1 MLNGRMWRKGLAV
14 MIPAILL
21 VLALGVGGTQETGG
35 DLFAPVYQI
44 YQYIKSYFYQ
54 PERIDDQ
61 QALYGAMKGIVQ
73 HLDDPYS
80 EFLDPDDRQRFDE
93 TLDGKFSGVGIE
105 LSIVD
110 NVITVITPLVGTP
123 AEAAGV
129 DAGDQILRIDGE
141 STEGM
146 TLTEAAVRIRGETG
160 TTVTLTVRHDDGSIE
175 EIPIV
180 RDTIVLEPVKG
191 DLLADGQ
198 IGYIRLYRFE
208 QDTTTALDSALSSF
222 DLDGLTG
229 FILDLRNNP
238 GGLLNEAI
246 SVSSRFVDDGVL
258 LITEDRLSDEKKY
271 YARGNRIPN
280 IPLVVLINRGTAS
293 ASEITAGA
301 IRDNDMGIL
310 IGERSFGKGV
320 YQQLIE
326 FPDGSA
332 LKITAGEYFTPD
344 RRVVNGIGLTP
355 DIEVSERG
363 SRKAL
368 APEAYQEYV
377 AIYGSQQTG
386 SLGFATPW
394 YEQWTLEIASAVALS
409 ATFGSHRPSAFGFE
423 RLIDQSSAVLEA
435 TFADLPRDL
444 PRMQGTIDAAKDP
457 VDVAIAWIRAHAG
470 VEMPIDLDVETA
482 QAP

>member
-1 MLNGRMWRKGLAV
+1 MPNRRMWRKGLAV
-14 MIPAILL
+14 LIPAILL
-21 VLALGVGGTQETGG
+21 VLALGVGGSQQTSD

-54 PERIDDQ
+54 PERVDDQ
-61 QALYGAMKGIVQ
+61 QALYGAMKGVVQ
-73 HLDDPYS
+73 QLGDPYS
-80 EFLDPDDRQRFDE
+80 EFLDPDERQRFDE
-93 TLDGKFSGVGIE
+93 SLEGEFSGVGIE
-105 LSIVD
+105 LSIVE

-129 DAGDQILRIDGE
+129 RAGDQILNIDGE

-146 TLTEAAVRIRGETG
+146 TLTEAAVQIRGEIG
-160 TTVTLTVRHDDGSIE
+160 TPVTLTLRHDDGSIE
-175 EIPIV
+175 DISIV
-180 RDTIVLEPVKG
+180 RARIVLEPVES
-191 DLLADGQ
+191 DLLADGE

-208 QDTTTALDSALSSF
+208 QDTTTELDSALSSF

-229 FILDLRNNP
+229 LILDLRNNP

-246 SVSSRFVDDGVL
+246 SVSSRFVDEGVL

-280 IPLVVLINRGTAS
+280 IPLAVLINRGTAS

-310 IGERSFGKGV
+310 IGEQSFGKGV

-344 RRVVNGIGLTP
+344 RKVVNGVGLAP
-355 DIEVSERG
+355 DIVVEEG
-363 SRKAL
+363 
-368 APEAYQEYV
+368 Q
-377 AIYGSQQTG
+377 
-386 SLGFATPW
+386 
-394 YEQWTLEIASAVALS
+394 
-409 ATFGSHRPSAFGFE
+409 
-423 RLIDQSSAVLEA
+423 
-435 TFADLPRDL
+435 
-444 PRMQGTIDAAKDP
+444 DP
-457 VDVAIAWIRAHAG
+457 VDVAIEWIQAHAG

-482 QAP
+482 QAL

>member
-1 MLNGRMWRKGLAV
+1 MANRRFWKKGLLV
-14 MIPAILL
+14 LIPAVLL
-21 VLALGVGGTQETGG
+21 VLALGVGGVQESND

-61 QALYGAMKGIVQ
+61 KALYGAMKGVAQ

-80 EFLDPDDRQRFDE
+80 EFLDPDDRRQFDE
-93 TLDGKFSGVGIE
+93 SLEGEFSGVGIE
-105 LSIVD
+105 LSIVE

-129 DAGDQILRIDGE
+129 RAGDQILNIDGE

-146 TLTEAAVRIRGETG
+146 TLTQAALRIRGEIG

-175 EIPIV
+175 DIPIV
-180 RDTIVLEPVKG
+180 RDTIVLEAVKG
-191 DLLADGQ
+191 DLLADGT

-208 QDTTTALDSALSSF
+208 QDTTTELDAALLSF
-222 DLDGLTG
+222 DLSSLKG

-246 SVSSRFVDDGVL
+246 SVSSRFVDEGVL
-258 LITEDRLSDEKKY
+258 LITQDRLSDEKKY

-280 IPLVVLINRGTAS
+280 IPLVVLMNRGTAS

-310 IGERSFGKGV
+310 IGEKSFGKGV
-320 YQQLIE
+320 FQQLIE

-344 RRVVNGIGLTP
+344 RKVVNGIGLEP
-355 DIEVSERG
+355 DIVVGE
-363 SRKAL
+363 
-368 APEAYQEYV
+368 
-377 AIYGSQQTG
+377 
-386 SLGFATPW
+386 
-394 YEQWTLEIASAVALS
+394 EQ
-409 ATFGSHRPSAFGFE
+409 
-423 RLIDQSSAVLEA
+423 
-435 TFADLPRDL
+435 
-444 PRMQGTIDAAKDP
+444 DP
-457 VDVAIAWIRAHAG
+457 VDVAIEWIQAHIG
-470 VEMPIDLDVETA
+470 VRMPFDLDAETA

>member
-1 MLNGRMWRKGLAV
+1 MNNRTMWRKFLL
-14 MIPAILL
+14 LL
-21 VLALGVGGTQETGG
+21 VPMLLLLMTWGAGGVQETSD

-44 YQYIKSYFYQ
+44 YQYIKSYFYE

-61 QALYGAMKGIVQ
+61 QALYGAMKGVVQ

-93 TLDGKFSGVGIE
+93 TLQGEFSGVGIE

-110 NVITVITPLVGTP
+110 DVITVITPLVGTP

-129 DAGDQILRIDGE
+129 LPRDQILSIDGE

-146 TLTEAAVRIRGETG
+146 TLTDAAVRIRGEIG
-160 TTVTLTVRHDDGSIE
+160 TTVTLTVRHDDGMIE
-175 EIPIV
+175 EIAIV
-180 RDTIVLEPVKG
+180 RDTIVLDPVG
-191 DLLADGQ
+191 SDLIADGT

-208 QDTTTALDSALSSF
+208 EDSTTELDRALSSF
-222 DLDGLTG
+222 DLESLTG
-229 FILDLRNNP
+229 LVLDLRNNP
-238 GGLLNEAI
+238 GGLLHEAI

-280 IPLVVLINRGTAS
+280 LPLVVLINRGSAS

-310 IGERSFGKGV
+310 IGETSFGKGV

-344 RRVVNGIGLTP
+344 RKIVDEVGLTP
-355 DIEVSERG
+355 DIVVEEEQD
-363 SRKAL
+363 
-368 APEAYQEYV
+368 PIEV
-377 AIYGSQQTG
+377 AI
-386 SLGFATPW
+386 
-394 YEQWTLEIASAVALS
+394 E
-409 ATFGSHRPSAFGFE
+409 
-423 RLIDQSSAVLEA
+423 
-435 TFADLPRDL
+435 
-444 PRMQGTIDAAKDP
+444 
-457 VDVAIAWIRAHAG
+457 WIRLHAG
-470 VEMPIDLDVETA
+470 VMMPIDLDAETA
-482 QAP
+482 RAP

>member
-1 MLNGRMWRKGLAV
+1 MTNWRMWRKGLAV
-14 MIPAILL
+14 LIPAILL
-21 VLALGVGGTQETGG
+21 MLALGVGGAQQTGN
-35 DLFAPVYQI
+35 DLFAPVHQI
-44 YQYIKSYFYQ
+44 YQYIRSYFYQ

-61 QALYGAMKGIVQ
+61 QALYGAMKGVVQ

-93 TLDGKFSGVGIE
+93 SLSGEFSGVGIE

-110 NVITVITPLVGTP
+110 SVLTVITPLVGTP

-129 DAGDQILRIDGE
+129 RAGDQILNIDGE
-141 STEGM
+141 STEGL
-146 TLTEAAVRIRGETG
+146 TLTEAALRIRGETG

-175 EIPIV
+175 DIPIV
-180 RDTIVLEPVKG
+180 RDTIVLEPIKSE
-191 DLLADGQ
+191 LRADGQ

-208 QDTTTALDSALSSF
+208 QDTTTELDAALSSF
-222 DLDGLTG
+222 DLESLTG

-246 SVSSRFVDDGVL
+246 SVSSRFVDEGVL

-280 IPLVVLINRGTAS
+280 VPVAVLINRGSAS

-344 RRVVNGIGLTP
+344 RKVVNGVGLEP
-355 DIEVSERG
+355 DIVVEEG
-363 SRKAL
+363 
-368 APEAYQEYV
+368 Q
-377 AIYGSQQTG
+377 
-386 SLGFATPW
+386 
-394 YEQWTLEIASAVALS
+394 
-409 ATFGSHRPSAFGFE
+409 
-423 RLIDQSSAVLEA
+423 
-435 TFADLPRDL
+435 
-444 PRMQGTIDAAKDP
+444 DP
-457 VDVAIAWIRAHAG
+457 VDVAIEWIRAHAG
-470 VEMPIDLDVETA
+470 VEMPIDLDAETA

>member
-1 MLNGRMWRKGLAV
+1 MANRRMWRKGLAV
-14 MIPAILL
+14 LIPAILL
-21 VLALGVGGTQETGG
+21 VLALGVGGAQESGG
-35 DLFAPVYQI
+35 DLFSPVYQI

-61 QALYGAMKGIVQ
+61 KALYGAMKGVVE
-73 HLDDPYS
+73 HLGDPYS
-80 EFLDPDDRQRFDE
+80 EFLDPDERRRFDE
-93 TLDGKFSGVGIE
+93 SLDGEFSGVGIE

-129 DAGDQILRIDGE
+129 RAGDQILNIDGE

-146 TLTEAAVRIRGETG
+146 TLTDAALRIRGEIG

-175 EIPIV
+175 DIPIV
-180 RDTIVLEPVKG
+180 RATIVLEPVKSELRG
-191 DLLADGQ
+191 DGT

-208 QDTTTALDSALSSF
+208 QDTTAELDAALQSL
-222 DLDGLTG
+222 DLDRLTG
-229 FILDLRNNP
+229 LILDLRNNP

-246 SVSSRFVDDGVL
+246 SVSGRFVDEGVL
-258 LITEDRLSDEKKY
+258 LITQDRLSDEKEY

-280 IPLVVLINRGTAS
+280 IPLAVLINRGSAS

-310 IGERSFGKGV
+310 IGEPSFGKGV

-344 RRVVNGIGLTP
+344 RKVVNDVGLTP
-355 DIEVSERG
+355 DILVEE
-363 SRKAL
+363 
-368 APEAYQEYV
+368 
-377 AIYGSQQTG
+377 
-386 SLGFATPW
+386 
-394 YEQWTLEIASAVALS
+394 EQ
-409 ATFGSHRPSAFGFE
+409 
-423 RLIDQSSAVLEA
+423 
-435 TFADLPRDL
+435 
-444 PRMQGTIDAAKDP
+444 DP
-457 VDVAIAWIRAHAG
+457 VDVAIEWIRAHAG
-470 VEMPIDLDVETA
+470 VRMPIDLDAETA

>member
-1 MLNGRMWRKGLAV
+1 MANRRMWRKGLAV
-14 MIPAILL
+14 LIPAVLL
-21 VLALGVGGTQETGG
+21 VLALGVGGAQESSG

-61 QALYGAMKGIVQ
+61 KALYGAMKGVVE

-80 EFLDPDDRQRFDE
+80 EFLDPDDRRRFDE
-93 TLDGKFSGVGIE
+93 SLEGEFSGVGIE

-123 AEAAGV
+123 AEAAGIE
-129 DAGDQILRIDGE
+129 AGDQILNIDGE

-146 TLTEAAVRIRGETG
+146 TLTEAALRIRGEIG
-160 TTVTLTVRHDDGSIE
+160 TTVTLTVRHEDGSIE
-175 EIPIV
+175 DVPIV
-180 RDTIVLEPVKG
+180 RDTIVLEPIKSELRG
-191 DLLADGQ
+191 DGT

-208 QDTTTALDSALSSF
+208 EDTTTELDAALESF
-222 DLDGLTG
+222 DLEALTG
-229 FILDLRNNP
+229 FVLDLRNNP

-246 SVSSRFVDDGVL
+246 SVSSRFVDEGVL
-258 LITEDRLSDEKKY
+258 LITQDRLSDEKEY

-280 IPLVVLINRGTAS
+280 VPLAVLINRGSAS

-310 IGERSFGKGV
+310 IGEPSFGKGV
-320 YQQLIE
+320 FQQLIE

-344 RRVVNGIGLTP
+344 RKVVNGIGLTP
-355 DIEVSERG
+355 DIVVEEG
-363 SRKAL
+363 
-368 APEAYQEYV
+368 Q
-377 AIYGSQQTG
+377 
-386 SLGFATPW
+386 
-394 YEQWTLEIASAVALS
+394 
-409 ATFGSHRPSAFGFE
+409 
-423 RLIDQSSAVLEA
+423 
-435 TFADLPRDL
+435 
-444 PRMQGTIDAAKDP
+444 DP
-457 VDVAIAWIRAHAG
+457 VDIAIEWIRAHAG
-470 VEMPIDLDVETA
+470 VRMPIDLDAETA

>member
-1 MLNGRMWRKGLAV
+1 MSNWTMWRKGLAIV
-14 MIPAILL
+14 IPAVLL
-21 VLALGVGGTQETGG
+21 VLALGVGGAQQTGN
-35 DLFAPVYQI
+35 DLFAPVHQI

-61 QALYGAMKGIVQ
+61 QALYGAMKGVVQ

-80 EFLDPDDRQRFDE
+80 EFLDPDDRRRFDE
-93 TLDGKFSGVGIE
+93 SLSGEFSGVGIE

-110 NVITVITPLVGTP
+110 SVLTVITPLVGTP

-129 DAGDQILRIDGE
+129 CAGDQILKIDGE
-141 STEGM
+141 STEGLS
-146 TLTEAAVRIRGETG
+146 LTGAALRIRGETG

-175 EIPIV
+175 DIPIV
-180 RDTIVLEPVKG
+180 RDTIVLEPIKSE
-191 DLLADGQ
+191 LRADGQ

-208 QDTTTALDSALSSF
+208 EDTTTELDSALSSF
-222 DLDGLTG
+222 DLDSLTG
-229 FILDLRNNP
+229 LILDLRNNP

-280 IPLVVLINRGTAS
+280 VPLAVLINRGSAS
-293 ASEITAGA
+293 ASEIAAGA

-310 IGERSFGKGV
+310 IGEQSFGKCV

-344 RRVVNGIGLTP
+344 RKVVNGVGLAP
-355 DIEVSERG
+355 DIFVEEG
-363 SRKAL
+363 
-368 APEAYQEYV
+368 Q
-377 AIYGSQQTG
+377 
-386 SLGFATPW
+386 
-394 YEQWTLEIASAVALS
+394 
-409 ATFGSHRPSAFGFE
+409 
-423 RLIDQSSAVLEA
+423 
-435 TFADLPRDL
+435 
-444 PRMQGTIDAAKDP
+444 DP
-457 VDVAIAWIRAHAG
+457 VDIAIEWIRAHAG
-470 VEMPIDLDVETA
+470 VEMPINLDAETA
-482 QAP
+482 QAQ

>member
-1 MLNGRMWRKGLAV
+1 MTNRRMWQKGLAV
-14 MIPAILL
+14 LIPAILL
-21 VLALGVGGTQETGG
+21 VLALGVGGAQESGE

-61 QALYGAMKGIVQ
+61 KALYGAMKGVVE
-73 HLDDPYS
+73 HLNDPYS
-80 EFLDPDDRQRFDE
+80 EFLDPDDRRRFDE
-93 TLDGKFSGVGIE
+93 SLEGEFSGVGIE

-129 DAGDQILRIDGE
+129 EAGDQILNIDGE

-146 TLTEAAVRIRGETG
+146 TLTEAALRIRGEIG
-160 TTVTLTVRHDDGSIE
+160 TTVTLTVRHEDGSIE
-175 EIPIV
+175 DIPIV
-180 RDTIVLEPVKG
+180 RATIVLEPVESELRANG
-191 DLLADGQ
+191 T

-208 QDTTTALDSALSSF
+208 QDTTNELDAALQSF
-222 DLDGLTG
+222 DLDRLTG

-246 SVSSRFVDDGVL
+246 SVSTRFVDEGVL
-258 LITEDRLSDEKKY
+258 LITQDRLSDEKEY

-280 IPLVVLINRGTAS
+280 IPLAVLINRGSAS

-310 IGERSFGKGV
+310 IGEPSFGKGV

-344 RRVVNGIGLTP
+344 RKVVNEAGLTP
-355 DIEVSERG
+355 DILVEKG
-363 SRKAL
+363 
-368 APEAYQEYV
+368 Q
-377 AIYGSQQTG
+377 
-386 SLGFATPW
+386 
-394 YEQWTLEIASAVALS
+394 
-409 ATFGSHRPSAFGFE
+409 
-423 RLIDQSSAVLEA
+423 
-435 TFADLPRDL
+435 
-444 PRMQGTIDAAKDP
+444 DP
-457 VDVAIAWIRAHAG
+457 VDVAIEWIRAHAG
-470 VEMPIDLDVETA
+470 VRMPIDLDAETA